1 MAAHIASAGL
11 TIGCCLTS
19 SWVTGSIEPE
29 VLVLH
34 PHRKQR
40 WHYLIGKYIL
50 HYTWS
55 GTAAVVGMKRE
66 NCSQPLQRLYHP
78 LRTYLRYR
86 TVKDDWSAESLRNP
100 EDLLQCES
108 ILNRD

>member
-1 MAAHIASAGL
+1 MAAHFASAGL

-19 SWVTGSIEPE
+19 FWTTGWIEPE

-50 HYTWS
+50 HYTRS
-55 GTAAVVGMKRE
+55 GTAAVVGMKCE
-66 NCSQPLQRLYHP
+66 NRSHPLQRLYHP
-78 LRTYLRYR
+78 LRACLRYR
-86 TVKDDWSAESLRNP
+86 TVKDDWSAESLG
-100 EDLLQCES
+100 ES
-108 ILNRD
+108 